1 MLLPSGTCESVGLSQ
16 DTGISLFSFL
26 LKYSNLSSNIRL
38 GGPATNGSTS
48 ALFTAASLAVVCAD
62 TAVQQM
68 ATVSDLNRQLYCGF
82 RQARCNGSSVT
93 AEYGGAWDFKDSRCA
108 GRWR

>member
-16 DTGISLFSFL
+16 VTGISLSSFL
-26 LKYSNLSSNIRL
+26 LKYNNLSSNIQL
-38 GGPATNGSTS
+38 GGPTTNGSTS
-48 ALFTAASLAVVCAD
+48 ALFTAASLAVVCTD
-62 TAVQQM
+62 TAVQQV
-68 ATVSDLNRQLYCGF
+68 ATVSDVNRQLYCGF
-82 RQARCNGSSVT
+82 RQSRCNGSSVI